1 MTAGSSRFLLK
12 FLQCLL
18 TSDAATDVMNISD
31 MQRGEAGREAGPPYT
46 GRWTA
51 GAAGVGSRRQPTAD
65 LCCRKRKK
73 QATCASAAVVGPQ
86 AAAAAPAKEQGE
98 GKFCGKRRKARR
110 GRRSYCSEGSFCD
123 CHSQCW
129 IFIIR

>member
-65 LCCRKRKK
+65 LCCRRRKK

-86 AAAAAPAKEQGE
+86 AAAAAPAKEQEGESFAGE
-98 GKFCGKRRKARR
+98 GGRR
-110 GRRSYCSEGSFCD
+110 GEEGEATAAREVSVTAIHNAGF
-123 CHSQCW
+123 S
-129 IFIIR
+129 